1 MGIVI
6 YTICLI
12 ILCVAF
18 GGYAG
23 IVLAIIGGLAVIG
36 VIIDTAAKRRMTCHM
51 KVFNSAMKDAAL
63 TLFKLGVEV
72 PPYPALCRLRDNL
85 QRVDLDGVIKN
96 VTAQDL
102 ELGADKTG
110 YLQTVRDTFE
120 DIMAGVGTGE
130 GSVTASGKTVFY
142 ENGMKAIVQSRGED
156 AAMYVA
162 ITREIDALVAS
173 KIEGIRSWRDKR
185 GRGGI
190 TSASPAARS

>member
-36 VIIDTAAKRRMTCHM
+36 VIIDTTAKRRMTCHM
-51 KVFNSAMKDAAL
+51 KTFNSAMKDAAQ

-72 PPYPALCRLRDNL
+72 PPYPALCRMRDNL
-85 QRVDLDGVIKN
+85 QGINLGGVIKN
-96 VTAQDL
+96 AVSQDM
-102 ELGADKTG
+102 EMSADKTG

-120 DIMAGVGTGE
+120 DILAGIGTGE
-130 GSVTASGKTVFY
+130 GSVTVSGKTVFY
-142 ENGMKAIVQSRGED
+142 ENGMKAIVESRGED

-162 ITREIDALVAS
+162 VTREIGSLIAL

-185 GRGGI
+185 GRG
-190 TSASPAARS
+190 SLK